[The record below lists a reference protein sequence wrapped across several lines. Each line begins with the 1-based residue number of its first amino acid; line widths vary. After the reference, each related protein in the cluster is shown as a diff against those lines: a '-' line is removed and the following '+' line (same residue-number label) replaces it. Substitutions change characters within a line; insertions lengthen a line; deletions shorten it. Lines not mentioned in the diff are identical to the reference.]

1 MTETFKKDPL
11 ETGGILLGH
20 ILDNGIWIVM
30 EVLPPGWRSTFQYA
44 YFEYDEQ
51 FVNYVAQNESKKYEQ
66 ELQLLGLWH
75 RHPGSMDTFSGT
87 DDGTNRTF
95 AELSPQGAISG
106 LVNIDP
112 RFRLTMYHC
121 SNPLRYTK
129 IEVEVGNDLIPK
141 EYFKWKYYDEEKGR
155 NPYPPEKKNFS
166 TNTERQ
172 YGIESKNNYP
182 KNNSVISAIL
192 KFLDK
197 KQVFFLLFLVELVI
211 SLCFSYFYH
220 KVKNTE
226 DVKALHKI
234 AYCVAI
240 NDSTLNVAKQILAKD
255 FVENKAGEICKAL
268 KKDSLLINDT
278 INRNQFVE
286 QYLTQQLITPDSS
299 NYAQVVDSLKTV
311 YDSNWIEKQIEK
323 QKEDYVA
330 GNKRLWENIYRDDY
344 YKKFN
349 LKEANR
355 QVKIIVIR
363 LWIIAA
369 LLLLF
374 AFAFALRKKDF
385 LCSLF
390 KKDTRFWFQKFPKL
404 YVDEEKQIKQQFPNA
419 EKNIENGVL
428 SFFVETSKK
437 IDGETVAF
445 QLVYSDN
452 YPTDKEIRV
461 YLVNPDFEYLGD
473 INDSVAETKIDKSG
487 EKYLKFKNK
496 TSGIDIIKKM
506 YQLIAL
512 KSVK

>member
-66 ELQLLGLWH
+66 ELSLLGLWH

-95 AELSPQGAISG
+95 ARLHPKGAISG

-129 IEVEVGNDLIPK
+129 VDVEVGDDLIPE
-141 EYFKWKYYDEEKGR
+141 EYFNLKYYDEEKGQ

-166 TNTERQ
+166 TNTEKR
-172 YGIESKNNYP
+172 YGIGSENKNITP
-182 KNNSVISAIL
+182 ENSNVMGKIL
-192 KFLDK
+192 NFLDK
-197 KQVFFLLFLVELVI
+197 KQVFSLLFLVGLVI
-211 SLCFSYFYH
+211 SLCFSYSYH

-234 AYCVAI
+234 VFSCVSP
-240 NDSTLNVAKQILAKD
+240 NDSIAKARKQAAASEFDTEANNLR
-255 FVENKAGEICKAL
+255 NKL
-268 KKDSLLINDT
+268 KTDSVLINDT
-278 INRNQFVE
+278 VNRNKFVE
-286 QYLTQQLITPDSS
+286 DYCKKHSIAADSSIYTNVADSLKMVYNSVWIENQINTKKQEQIDTASS
-299 NYAQVVDSLKTV
+299 NYYTRF
-311 YDSNWIEKQIEK
+311 
-323 QKEDYVA
+323 KEDY
-330 GNKRLWENIYRDDY
+330 
-344 YKKFN
+344 YKN
-349 LKEANR
+349 LDLKKANF
-355 QVKIIVIR
+355 QVKIIVIL
-363 LWIIAA
+363 LWIVTA
-369 LLLLF
+369 LLLLI
-374 AFAFALRKKDF
+374 AFAVRQRNF
-385 LCSLF
+385 LCALF

-404 YVDEEKQIKQQFPNA
+404 YVDEEKQIKPQFPNTK
-419 EKNIENGVL
+419 KNVENGVL
-428 SFFVETSKK
+428 SFFVETDKK
-437 IDGETVAF
+437 IDSEPVAF

-461 YLVNPDFEYLGD
+461 YLVNPDLEDLGD
-473 INDSVAETKIDKSG
+473 INDAVVETKIDKSG
-487 EKYLKFKNK
+487 EKYLKFKNE
-496 TSGIDIIKKM
+496 TGGVGVIKKM